1 MDYKYIEQLLERY
14 WQCLTTVEE
23 ERILQSFFRQ
33 PDIPP
38 HLRFCADVFLAQDE
52 MAKERLG
59 DDFDNRV
66 LSVVEEEDADVV
78 KACPVSFWHRL
89 RPLYQA
95 AGLVALM
102 ITLGTAAERCL
113 CGQEEETAAPQYAEY
128 GTEEDTDITV
138 NPTQQSAVLKTQAAD
153 TLEYTR

>member
-38 HLRFCADVFLAQDE
+38 HLMSCADVFLAQDE
-52 MAKERLG
+52 MAKEHLG
-59 DDFDNRV
+59 DDFDGRV
-66 LSVVEEEDADVV
+66 LSIVGEEDADVV

-102 ITLGTAAERCL
+102 ITLGTAAERSF
-113 CGQEEETAAPQYAEY
+113 GGSEEDIVAPQYAEY